1 MGVYAGPAEYWY
13 NSNEGR
19 TSQSTRIVVQDGL
32 VLNLDAGASISYPGS
47 GTTWTDLSGQGNDG
61 TLTNMDAAN
70 LDGANGGSLSF
81 DGSNEYVNFGNNST
95 LYNAYNTTFT
105 QEFWVNLISGASTGR
120 TILRVD
126 NWTRISLSISTT
138 GISFTIGYSSP
149 IDNLSYN
156 STFNYNQWYCIS
168 IVWNKLVSQQIYLN
182 GYLVAE
188 RTPTV
193 SNYTGITGTA
203 GGANIGR
210 GHTNPFQTNINAY
223 IPSFKHY
230 NRALTAAEVQQNFN
244 ALRSRF
250 GI

>member
-1 MGVYAGPAEYWY
+1 MALAHSP
-13 NSNEGR
+13 
-19 TSQSTRIVVQDGL
+19 RIVTDGL
-32 VLNLDAGASISYPGS
+32 VLCLDAGNTKSYPGS
-47 GTTWTDLSGQGNDG
+47 GTTWTDLSGNGNNG
-61 TLTNMDAAN
+61 TLVNGVGYDN
-70 LDGANGGSLSF
+70 SNGGRLIF
-81 DGSNEYVNFGNNST
+81 DGVNDLIYFGNNST

-126 NWTRISLSISTT
+126 NWSRISLSISTT